1 MNLLQCDSIYFTHML
16 KDQSKDLEEE
26 RFHFTRHIDKNV
38 LSELSINYDEIVSLP
53 PNFKGLS
60 SGGQLETYHMV
71 DLTWSQWTSILTH
84 NIDTKHIKEVQ
95 LAKHSRCES
104 EEIKIPY
111 QIFGESLAQV
121 TILTFRG
128 LKASGLQIVTLFE
141 NLKTTLCLKQLELD
155 DKINI
160 HNVHEDTFS
169 KVVTN
174 LNQVTFNSAKISGK
188 QLTALLTH
196 VLNNGETQTNF
207 YSQY

>member
-1 MNLLQCDSIYFTHML
+1 M
-16 KDQSKDLEEE
+16 
-26 RFHFTRHIDKNV
+26 
-38 LSELSINYDEIVSLP
+38 
-53 PNFKGLS
+53 
-60 SGGQLETYHMV
+60 HMV

-95 LAKHSRCES
+95 LTKHSWRES

-128 LKASGLQIVTLFE
+128 LKASSQQVVTLFE

-160 HNVHEDTFS
+160 NNVHEDTFS

-174 LNQVTFNSAKISGK
+174 LNKVTFNSTKLSGK

-196 VLNNGETQTNF
+196 VLNNGET
-207 YSQY
+207 

>member
-1 MNLLQCDSIYFTHML
+1 MERSFCCL
-16 KDQSKDLEEE
+16 KCKKT
-26 RFHFTRHIDKNV
+26 F
-38 LSELSINYDEIVSLP
+38 
-53 PNFKGLS
+53 
-60 SGGQLETYHMV
+60 QL
-71 DLTWSQWTSILTH
+71 
-84 NIDTKHIKEVQ
+84 N
-95 LAKHSRCES
+95 SRCES

-128 LKASGLQIVTLFE
+128 LKASSQQVVTLFE

-160 HNVHEDTFS
+160 NNVHEDTFS

-174 LNQVTFNSAKISGK
+174 LNKVTFNSAKLSGK

-196 VLNNGETQTNF
+196 VLNNGETQSNF
-207 YSQY
+207 YF